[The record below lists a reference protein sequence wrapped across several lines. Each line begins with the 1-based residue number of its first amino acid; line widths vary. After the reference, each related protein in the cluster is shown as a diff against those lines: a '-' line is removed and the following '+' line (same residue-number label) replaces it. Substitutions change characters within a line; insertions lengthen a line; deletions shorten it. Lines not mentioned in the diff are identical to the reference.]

1 MRGRNEQWVT
11 GDKHGVF
18 DVAVF
23 PDQHTEP
30 HNTLDTRLFGE
41 GRIDGFDIMEEIF
54 LLDPSSHADSR
65 HRARRRRL
73 RWSGD
78 GIAWGVESFKRGGP
92 FGLAGV
98 ERLGA
103 MEQDLGI
110 FAARFCFLP

>member
-1 MRGRNEQWVT
+1 
-11 GDKHGVF
+11 
-18 DVAVF
+18 
-23 PDQHTEP
+23 
-30 HNTLDTRLFGE
+30 
-41 GRIDGFDIMEEIF
+41 
-54 LLDPSSHADSR
+54 
-65 HRARRRRL
+65 L

-78 GIAWGVESFKRGGP
+78 GIAWGVESFKRCGP